1 MKLSEEFK
9 FLNVQSVKR
18 KNVEGLKPEEQYF
31 YIINLLDKE
40 NNPVKF
46 YSFDNSLNT
55 EITKNIQAQA
65 LKGLQNCLV
74 DFELAFNNNNWNV
87 RLEDLKIKY

>member
-55 EITKNIQAQA
+55 EI
-65 LKGLQNCLV
+65 
-74 DFELAFNNNNWNV
+74 NWNV